1 MRGLKD
7 DSWKSEVGGRAGLW
21 VTDQESE
28 FGQNSK
34 CIVNIQVEVSSRQE
48 DL

>member
-1 MRGLKD
+1 MTPERVKLG
-7 DSWKSEVGGRAGLW
+7 KSSLW

-28 FGQNSK
+28 FGQNLK
-34 CIVNIQVEVSSRQE
+34 CIVNIQVEMSSRQE